1 MQVVRPDGTNRKLL
15 VETLEKLRQEDASSH
30 VADIVESQLLHQA
43 VLKRTLD
50 SFHVALGLAGVRR

>member
-30 VADIVESQLLHQA
+30 VADIVESNSFT
-43 VLKRTLD
+43 KR
-50 SFHVALGLAGVRR
+50 S